1 MKSRF
6 SWRLALIFA
15 VYVFLVITVAIS
27 IAASIMLFLY
37 NRRIL
42 SGNPGLVPALLFA
55 GISIVMGMFFSWV
68 ATHRTFRQIDAFVD
82 ATQKVAR
89 GDFDVELKEEF
100 RIQELE
106 TITRNFNS
114 MTREL
119 ARTEILRNDFVE
131 NVSHEFKTPLAA
143 IEGYVTLL
151 QKKDLTEEK
160 RQEYT
165 EKILNNTQ
173 RLSRLS
179 GNILLLSRL
188 ENRESEI
195 QTEDF
200 ELDEQIRQVL
210 LYMENEWSAK
220 NIELD
225 LDLEECT
232 YRGNRDLIANVWR
245 NLLDNAIKFS
255 PDGGT
260 VRIQLHQR
268 EDRILVTVEDEGP
281 GISEEDRSRIFEKF
295 YQADRSRSGS
305 GNGLGLALVRRI
317 VTLHGGD
324 VTVES
329 EPGRGALFTVDLPKK

>member
-1 MKSRF
+1 
-6 SWRLALIFA
+6 
-15 VYVFLVITVAIS
+15 
-27 IAASIMLFLY
+27 
-37 NRRIL
+37 
-42 SGNPGLVPALLFA
+42 
-55 GISIVMGMFFSWV
+55 
-68 ATHRTFRQIDAFVD
+68 
-82 ATQKVAR
+82 
-89 GDFDVELKEEF
+89 
-100 RIQELE
+100 
-106 TITRNFNS
+106 

-255 PDGGT
+255 PDGGA
-260 VRIQLHQR
+260 VRVQLHQR
-268 EDRILVTVEDEGP
+268 EDRVLITVEDEGP